1 MPFPTVPFKGG
12 MNRALIG
19 CATLLA
25 ATKAWQIET
34 GRDERGAIDRIDWPE
49 CPIEASK
56 VIVPSAFIYGLRYIE
71 DGENSHRYGALLLNI
86 ILPGSASYANPTYE
100 PFVSTVDERTDAIER
115 LEACIDGM
123 WRLKGQ
129 TNRLKTSEAY
139 WQMGKYE
146 LLRVADQDI
155 GGPAIVDP
163 SQFDLVQPNGERFI
177 GNTFGAI
184 WEIDFGY

>member
-1 MPFPTVPFKGG
+1 MPLPTVPYKGG
-12 MNRALIG
+12 MNRAFIG

-25 ATKAWQIET
+25 ATKQWQIET

-49 CPIEASK
+49 SPLIDSK
-56 VIVPSAFIYGLRYIE
+56 IVVPSAFVYGLRYVE
-71 DGENSHRYGALLLNI
+71 DGDNSHRYGALLLNVI
-86 ILPGSASYANPTYE
+86 VPGASAYAASEYE

-115 LEACIDGM
+115 LEACIDEM
-123 WRLKGQ
+123 WAKKGQ
-129 TNRLKTSEAY
+129 TNRLKTSETY

-163 SQFDLVQPNGERFI
+163 SLFRLVTPAGGDFV